1 MHPWGTWSFRLL
13 NGLSF
18 VGPFDEFELWLVI
31 LEGDFNAGKQV
42 IQQGLILLLLPEQI
56 MIAPYFDVAATIR
69 VGMVKRSHSVV
80 NRRMGDVNL
89 SKRFVFP
96 QFLSI
101 AEFDEGE
108 RSFEIVIQ
116 GALKDKGIMGEVVG
130 GAAQKGSNIVS
141 MMLQASLSV
150 TIWISFQAIKNQSS
164 LICPGEVT

>member
-1 MHPWGTWSFRLL
+1 
-13 NGLSF
+13 LSF

-56 MIAPYFDVAATIR
+56 MIAPSFDLAGTIR
-69 VGMVKRSHSVV
+69 VGMVKRSQSLV
-80 NRRMGDVNL
+80 NRRMADVNL

-108 RSFEIVIQ
+108 GSFEIVIQ
-116 GALKDKGIMGEVVG
+116 GALIDKGIMGEVVG
-130 GAAQKGSNIVS
+130 PRSKKDQ
-141 MMLQASLSV
+141 
-150 TIWISFQAIKNQSS
+150 ISFQ
-164 LICPGEVT
+164 